1 MTMRVDLHIHSLF
14 SRDCL
19 MSLDAIIRTVQERG
33 LDAIALTDH
42 NTIAGALALARI
54 APFPVIVGEEIKT
67 IQGEII
73 GLFLQDEIAP
83 GQTPEATIEA
93 IREQRAVAYIP
104 HPLDRLR
111 SSPLKRDALYAVLD
125 QVDALET
132 LNARVI
138 LRKDNLD
145 AQRLA
150 AERGLAQGAG
160 SDAHCPYEI
169 GRAYVEMP
177 AFTDRDSFLQGL
189 YASKLCGTVSPPW
202 VHFSSTWAKRWK
214 KWTSSEYVG

>member
-1 MTMRVDLHIHSLF
+1 MRVDLHIHSLS

-19 MSLDAIIRTVQERG
+19 MSLDTIIRTVQKRG

-42 NTIAGALALARI
+42 NTIAGALALAAI
-54 APFPVIVGEEIKT
+54 APFPVIIGEEIKT
-67 IQGEII
+67 TRGEIT
-73 GLFLQDEIAP
+73 GLFLQDEIP
-83 GQTPEATIEA
+83 SGQTPQETIEA
-93 IREQRAVAYIP
+93 IREQGGVVYIP

-111 SSPLKRDALYAVLD
+111 QSPLKRDALYALLD

-138 LRKDNLD
+138 LTRDNLD

-150 AERGLAQGAG
+150 AERGIAQGAG

-177 AFTDRDSFLQGL
+177 SFSDRDSFLRGL
-189 YASKLCGTVSPPW
+189 QQSTLCGALSPPW
-202 VHFSSTWAKRWK
+202 VHFSSTFAKRWK
-214 KWTSSEYVG
+214 KLGWRSA

>member
-1 MTMRVDLHIHSLF
+1 MRVDLHIHSIS

-19 MSLDAIIRTVQERG
+19 MSPDIIIRTVRRRG

-42 NTIAGALALARI
+42 NTIAGALALAKI
-54 APFPVIVGEEIKT
+54 APFPVIIGEEIKT
-67 IQGEII
+67 TQGEIV

-83 GQTPEATIEA
+83 GQTPEETIEA
-93 IREQRAVAYIP
+93 IRAQRAIAYIP

-111 SSPLKRDALYAVLD
+111 SSPLKRDALYAILD
-125 QVDALET
+125 QVDALEG

-138 LRKDNLD
+138 LPRDNHD

-169 GRAYVEMP
+169 GRAFVEMP
-177 AFTDRDSFLQGL
+177 AFSDRDSFLQGL
-189 YASKLCGTVSPPW
+189 AKGKLCGRVSPPW
-202 VHFSSTWAKRWK
+202 VHLASTWAKRRKMWMK
-214 KWTSSEYVG
+214 SENAG